1 MSAAK
6 KKPQP
11 KRQVNVWETV
21 SFKVLPEMKKKI
33 EADMVLAECPNEAE
47 YFRYLL
53 RLRFEKTK

>member
-33 EADMVLAECPNEAE
+33 EADMVLQDCPNEAE
-47 YFRYLL
+47 YFRSML
-53 RLRFEKTK
+53 RQRFEQTR